1 VTFGRVRDP
10 HLDRNEKTWIF
21 WEWFP
26 RHNTT
31 RRKMNTLLLGI
42 ISFLLGTATY
52 YLIRAVEQRSEMLEL
67 SKEVL
72 IELKNLNKGKNQ

>member
-1 VTFGRVRDP
+1 
-10 HLDRNEKTWIF
+10 
-21 WEWFP
+21 
-26 RHNTT
+26 
-31 RRKMNTLLLGI
+31 MNTLLLGI